1 MVSFCAISAMCPRCP
16 YACGSHQLKA
26 RDLRPLPAPTLF
38 ASQPCART
46 RATDMVRM
54 DESSTNHMSAC
65 SHRVLHVRE
74 LFPHARRRED
84 ACYVNQSPIS
94 HTLYSLRVLSCTPH
108 AHVPSV
114 RAPEHVRGC
123 RSSGQARVCVAS
135 RRVRELDRVS
145 HRSSTAAC
153 SEPDGAPDFAK
164 AHGRRR
170 KPQAR
175 CG

>member
-1 MVSFCAISAMCPRCP
+1 MVSFCAISAMCPRCL
-16 YACGSHQLKA
+16 YARGSHQLKA
-26 RDLRPLPAPTLF
+26 RDLRPPPAPTLF

-65 SHRVLHVRE
+65 SHRALHVRG

-94 HTLYSLRVLSCTPH
+94 HTLYSLRVLSCILPCTCFFCESAGACAWVPL
-108 AHVPSV
+108 VQPSV
-114 RAPEHVRGC
+114 SVCLRAR
-123 RSSGQARVCVAS
+123 A
-135 RRVRELDRVS
+135 LDRVS
-145 HRSSTAAC
+145 RRSSTAAC
-153 SEPDGAPDFAK
+153 SEADGAPDFAK
-164 AHGRRR
+164 AHGRRW